1 METRANYLIIGLFVL
16 LALGGVLG
24 FAYWLQHYASGGGAK
39 RYDVIFSGSVQG
51 LTEASA
57 VLFNGIRI
65 GSVTEM
71 EIVPEDTRKVR
82 VAITVAEDTPIRENS
97 RAQVLQ
103 QGLAGWVALA
113 VTPGTPEAEILT
125 AKQDETFPTIYADNT
140 GSGLGAVMDAVPE
153 ALGNA
158 NAVFSRLNEL
168 IANNEKLIASTT
180 RNVEAFTSMLS
191 ENRDDVAAVIKN
203 ARTLSERFTGLADK
217 MENTVDQLS
226 ASLGGGE
233 QSVVAQAQQ
242 AAQSFRKLA
251 DKLEKN
257 LGDQAGGLTYQARRS
272 MREFELFMRDG
283 RRLAE
288 NLDRVLQK
296 VEANPSSI
304 IFGGSQVPEYKPGQ

>member
-1 METRANYLIIGLFVL
+1 METRANYLVIGLFVL
-16 LALGGVLG
+16 LALGGALG
-24 FAYWLQHYASGGGAK
+24 FAYWLQHYVSGGGAK
-39 RYDVIFSGSVQG
+39 RYDVIFNGSVQG

-65 GSVTEM
+65 GSVATM
-71 EIVPEDTRKVR
+71 EIMPEDTRKVR
-82 VAITVAEDTPIRENS
+82 VVITVAEGTPIREDS

-103 QGLAGWVALA
+103 QGLAGWVALT
-113 VTPGTPEAEILT
+113 VTPGTPEADMLT
-125 AKQDETFPTIYADNT
+125 TKQDEQFPTIYADNT
-140 GSGLGAVMDAVPE
+140 GSGLGAVVDAVPE
-153 ALGNA
+153 TLGNA
-158 NAVFSRLNEL
+158 NAVFSRLNDL

-242 AAQSFRKLA
+242 AAQSFRNLA
-251 DKLEKN
+251 EKLEKS

-296 VEANPSSI
+296 VEENPSSI

>member
-1 METRANYLIIGLFVL
+1 METRANYLVIGLFVL
-16 LALGGVLG
+16 LALGGALG
-24 FAYWLQHYASGGGAK
+24 FAYWLQHYVNGGGAK
-39 RYDVIFSGSVQG
+39 RYDVIFNGSVQG
-51 LTEASA
+51 LTEAGA

-65 GSVTEM
+65 GSVTSM
-71 EIVPEDTRKVR
+71 EIMPEDTRKVR
-82 VAITVAEDTPIRENS
+82 VIITVAEDTPIREDS

-103 QGLAGWVALA
+103 QGLAGWVALS
-113 VTPGTPEAEILT
+113 VTPGTPEAGMLT
-125 AKQDETFPTIYADNT
+125 VKEGETFPTIYADNT
-140 GSGLGAVMDAVPE
+140 GSGLGAVVDAVPE
-153 ALGNA
+153 TLGNA
-158 NAVFSRLNEL
+158 NAVFSRLNDL

-242 AAQSFRKLA
+242 AAQSFRNLA
-251 DKLEKN
+251 DKLEKS